1 MIERNYNV
9 GNRESI
15 QIQINKWVN
24 WMFDEEW
31 DSNIVLKHYPQNI
44 WLQKGILSL

>member
-9 GNRESI
+9 GNHESI